1 MQNKNGKRRIKK
13 SAKLQAISWMYQSLQ
28 DSNSRSHVIAEC
40 EIKNNS
46 AAFWLNQIQVRL

>member
-40 EIKNNS
+40 DYD
-46 AAFWLNQIQVRL
+46 

>member
-1 MQNKNGKRRIKK
+1 MEREEFKK

-40 EIKNNS
+40 DYD
-46 AAFWLNQIQVRL
+46 